1 MTGRLDKSYNL
12 LLTIQEK
19 IKWVDNMNEVDRH
32 HKKEIEDKVK
42 EMWKIIKVSD
52 ILISL
57 QYDAPPSPLLESN
70 MDVFI

>member
-1 MTGRLDKSYNL
+1 MS
-12 LLTIQEK
+12 
-19 IKWVDNMNEVDRH
+19 EVDRH

-57 QYDAPPSPLLESN
+57 QYDAPPSPLLDSKESN
-70 MDVFI
+70 YIKRRK